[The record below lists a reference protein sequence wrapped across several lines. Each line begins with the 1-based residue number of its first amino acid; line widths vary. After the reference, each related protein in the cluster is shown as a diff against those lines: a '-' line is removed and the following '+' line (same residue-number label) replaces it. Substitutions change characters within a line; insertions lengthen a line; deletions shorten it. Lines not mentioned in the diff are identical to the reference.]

1 MFNKIKK
8 VLNYLIGIVL
18 NILII
23 LVTIL
28 IIIGI
33 YYLFQI
39 KILNKGYADLFGYT
53 FFQVATGS
61 MSNTIEIGDVII
73 VKITEEIEENDI
85 IVYEEEGSYITHRLI
100 SKNGEELI
108 AKGDAN
114 NSEDKP
120 IKLEQVLGKVE
131 IIIPKLGMWRDI
143 IMTPEIIGL
152 VIVVIVLLSFVF
164 FYNKNGGKNE

>member
-152 VIVVIVLLSFVF
+152 IIVVIVLLSFVF

>member
-1 MFNKIKK
+1 MLSK
-8 VLNYLIGIVL
+8 VRRCFRWLIGIIL
-18 NILII
+18 NILIV
-23 LVTIL
+23 LVTIF

-39 KILNKGYADLFGYT
+39 KILNKGYANLFGYT

-61 MSNTIEIGDVII
+61 MSDTIEIGDVII
-73 VKITEEIEENDI
+73 VRITKEIEENDI
-85 IVYEEEGSYITHRLI
+85 IVYKEEENYITHRLI
-100 SKNGEELI
+100 LKNEEELI

-131 IIIPKLGMWRDI
+131 IIIPKIGMWRDI

-152 VIVVIVLLSFVF
+152 IIVVIVLLSFVF
-164 FYNKNGGKNE
+164 FYNKNGGKDE

>member
-1 MFNKIKK
+1 MLSK
-8 VLNYLIGIVL
+8 VRRCFRWLIGIIL
-18 NILII
+18 NILIV
-23 LVTIL
+23 LVTIF

-39 KILNKGYADLFGYT
+39 KILNKGYANLFGYT

-61 MSNTIEIGDVII
+61 MSDTIEIGDVII
-73 VKITEEIEENDI
+73 VRITKEIEENDI
-85 IVYEEEGSYITHRLI
+85 IVYKEEENYITNRLI
-100 SKNGEELI
+100 LKNGEELI

-131 IIIPKLGMWRDI
+131 IIIPKIGMWRDI

-152 VIVVIVLLSFVF
+152 IIVVIVLLSFVF
-164 FYNKNGGKNE
+164 FYNKNGGKDE

>member
-1 MFNKIKK
+1 MLSK
-8 VLNYLIGIVL
+8 VRRCFRWLIGIIL
-18 NILII
+18 NILIV
-23 LVTIL
+23 LVTIF

-39 KILNKGYADLFGYT
+39 KILNKGYANLFGYT

-61 MSNTIEIGDVII
+61 MSDTIEIGDVII
-73 VKITEEIEENDI
+73 VRITKEIEENDI
-85 IVYEEEGSYITHRLI
+85 IVYKEEENYITHRLI
-100 SKNGEELI
+100 LKNGEELR

-131 IIIPKLGMWRDI
+131 IIIPKIGMWRDI

-152 VIVVIVLLSFVF
+152 IIVVIVLLSFVF
-164 FYNKNGGKNE
+164 FYNKNGGKDE